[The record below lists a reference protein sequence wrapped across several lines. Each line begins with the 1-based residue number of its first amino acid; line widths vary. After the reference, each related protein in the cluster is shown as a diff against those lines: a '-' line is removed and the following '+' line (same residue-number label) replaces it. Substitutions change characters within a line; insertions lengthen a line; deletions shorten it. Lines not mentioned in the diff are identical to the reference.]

1 MKTLRLALI
10 GFGNAGKAFAK
21 LLIGKQTELKDT
33 LHCHV
38 IVTAIVTAT
47 KGTLINEKGI
57 CLEKACRDIEL
68 LGRFDENTGGFC
80 KKTAIEIIKTAE
92 YDVMCELTPLNILTG
107 QPATEHIEEAFKR
120 GRHVITANKGP
131 IAWAYDR
138 LSRQAK
144 EAGVMFFY
152 ETTVMDGTPVFN
164 LVEKTLRF
172 CKVTEITGILNST
185 TNFILEELAKGE
197 EYSKIIE
204 KGKKR
209 GFIEA
214 DESMDIDGYDAAA
227 KLAALAN
234 VFMCAHITPFDVERE
249 GIRHITREQL
259 QAAEEKNNTIKLV
272 CRAYSDGKHI
282 KASVKPEL
290 TAKTDILASIDSTTS
305 ILTLTTDLMGKISV
319 VEHAPEIEQTAYG
332 IFSDVVRI
340 CTLL

>member
-21 LLIGKQTELKDT
+21 LLADKQEELKDT
-33 LHCHV
+33 FRCQV

-47 KGTLINEKGI
+47 KGTLINENGI
-57 CLEKACRDIEL
+57 CLGKACRDIEL
-68 LGRFDENTGGFC
+68 LGHFDENSVGFC
-80 KKTAIEIIKTAE
+80 KKSALEVIKTAE

-107 QPATEHIEEAFKR
+107 QPAIEHIQETFKR

-131 IAWAYDR
+131 IAWAYDS

-164 LVEKTLRF
+164 LAEKTLRF
-172 CKVTEITGILNST
+172 CKITEITGILNST
-185 TNFILEELAKGE
+185 TNYVLEELAKGE
-197 EYSKIIE
+197 AYNKIIE
-204 KGKKR
+204 EGKKR

-227 KLAALAN
+227 KLAALVN
-234 VFMCAHITPFDVERE
+234 VLMGAKITPFDVERE
-249 GIRHITREQL
+249 GIRHITYEQIHS
-259 QAAEEKNNTIKLV
+259 AEEKNKTIKLI
-272 CRAYSDGKHI
+272 CRASKENGYFRT
-282 KASVKPEL
+282 SVKPEL
-290 TAKTDILASIDSTTS
+290 IDKTDMLASIDSTTS
-305 ILTLTTDLMGKISV
+305 VLTLKTDLMGKLSV
-319 VEHAPEIEQTAYG
+319 IEHAPEIEQTAYG

-340 CTLL
+340 LENL